1 MTQSNE
7 SKFFDLHTTGIGY
20 LNRVREVPV
29 RKGPAFLACTVAAL
43 HGSADDV
50 EYSYIDCK
58 VSGSEAQKLVRRCK
72 EAVDAGKKVLV
83 SFKIGDI
90 WTDPF
95 IYQNGEKK
103 GQPGAQLKGRLLFIG
118 RISVDGEE
126 VYRAPERNSSTD
138 EAADQFEGAPEA
150 DNSSEPAPSLDS
162 VA

>member
-20 LNRVREVPV
+20 LNRIREVTV
-29 RKGPAFLACTVAAL
+29 RKGPGFLACTVAAL

-58 VSGSEAQKLVRRCK
+58 VAGAEAQKLVRRCK

-95 IYQNGEKK
+95 IYQNGDKK

-118 RISVDGEE
+118 RISVDGDE
-126 VYRAPERNSSTD
+126 VYRAPDRSASSD
-138 EAADQFEGAPEA
+138 EAEQSDGNGAET
-150 DNSSEPAPSLDS
+150 SSGTASPLSS

>member
-20 LNRVREVPV
+20 LNRIREVTV

-58 VSGSEAQKLVRRCK
+58 VAGAEAQKLVRRCK

-95 IYQNGEKK
+95 IYQNGDKK

-118 RISVDGEE
+118 RISVDGDE
-126 VYRAPERNSSTD
+126 VYRAPERNASSD
-138 EAADQFEGAPEA
+138 ETEQSDGNGETASPL
-150 DNSSEPAPSLDS
+150 SS

>member
-20 LNRVREVPV
+20 LNRIREVTV

-58 VSGSEAQKLVRRCK
+58 VAGAEAQKLVRRCK

-95 IYQNGEKK
+95 IYQNGDKK
-103 GQPGAQLKGRLLFIG
+103 GQPGAQLKGRLLFVG

-126 VYRAPERNSSTD
+126 VYRAPERNASSD
-138 EAADQFEGAPEA
+138 DADQSDGDGAET
-150 DNSSEPAPSLDS
+150 SSETATPLSS

>member
-20 LNRVREVPV
+20 LNRIREVNV

-58 VSGSEAQKLVRRCK
+58 VAGAEAQKLVRRCK

-95 IYQNGEKK
+95 IYQNGDKK

-118 RISVDGEE
+118 RISVDGDE
-126 VYRAPERNSSTD
+126 VYRAPERNASSD
-138 EAADQFEGAPEA
+138 EAEQSDGNGETASPL
-150 DNSSEPAPSLDS
+150 SS